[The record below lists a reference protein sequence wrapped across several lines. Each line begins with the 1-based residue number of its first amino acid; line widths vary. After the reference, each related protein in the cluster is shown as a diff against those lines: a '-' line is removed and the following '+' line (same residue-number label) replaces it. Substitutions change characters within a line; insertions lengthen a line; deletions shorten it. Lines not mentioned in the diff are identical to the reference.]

1 MIVLKMP
8 NGRCFLPIPRSG
20 SHCVGRAAIKS
31 FHPGIEINEETHPIA
46 SYPDR
51 EKYDGSQKEVAVLV
65 RNPIERFRST
75 IAHLKLPFDSQIVKP
90 AYGFIP
96 RGDFHYFKFET
107 QLQACADWLGITAEL
122 VPESESPEKP
132 ELSEY
137 QEGLMR
143 GIYKKDIELWESLG
157 DA

>member
-1 MIVLKMP
+1 MITLKMP
-8 NGRCFLPIPRSG
+8 NGRYYLPIPRSG
-20 SHCVGRAAIKS
+20 SHCIARAAMKS
-31 FHPGIEINEETHPIA
+31 FCPGIDIGEGEHPAIP
-46 SYPDR
+46 YPVR

-75 IAHLKLPFDSQIVKP
+75 IAHLKLPFDSQIVRP
-90 AYGFIP
+90 AWGFVP
-96 RGDFHYFKFET
+96 RGEFHYFKFET
-107 QLQACADWLGITAEL
+107 QLKACADWLGITAEL

-137 QEGLMR
+137 QEEIMR
-143 GIYKKDIELWESLG
+143 GIYRKDIELWESLG